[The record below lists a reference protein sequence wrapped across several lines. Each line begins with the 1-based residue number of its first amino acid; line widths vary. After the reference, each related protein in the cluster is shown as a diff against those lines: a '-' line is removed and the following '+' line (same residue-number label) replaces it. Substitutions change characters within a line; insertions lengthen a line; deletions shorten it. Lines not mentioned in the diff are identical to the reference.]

1 MNYKTQKLAL
11 CAVICTGFVFNVS
24 AQDTCADIN
33 WKAATLERLT
43 TVGAACLEVVD
54 RDGRKYARMEAT
66 IAGQSPAG
74 PVVRYTHSDGS
85 YGSMVRTYPPEGFVA
100 QIEGRDV
107 DLGDLD
113 DGQVVNVYLPDS
125 AWHIP
130 EPEVAA
136 PAVAAA
142 PPPPPPPAPE
152 PEPEPEPDPVM
163 PVTAGSLPLL
173 ALFGA
178 LFLVLGGALRY
189 ARKQ

>member
-1 MNYKTQKLAL
+1 MKNMTHKLAL
-11 CAVICTGFVFNVS
+11 CAVMCTGFVFNVS
-24 AQDTCADIN
+24 AQDSCADIN
-33 WKAATLERLT
+33 WKAATLERLD
-43 TVGAACLEVVD
+43 TVGAGCLEVVEI
-54 RDGRKYARMEAT
+54 DGRKYARMEAT

-74 PVVRYTHSDGS
+74 PVVRYTHNDGS

-100 QIEGRDV
+100 QIDGRDV

-113 DGQVVNVYLPDS
+113 DGRVVSVYLPDS

-136 PAVAAA
+136 PAAA
-142 PPPPPPPAPE
+142 PAPPPPAPE
-152 PEPEPEPDPVM
+152 PEPEPEPEPVM

-173 ALFGA
+173 ALIGS